1 MMRFKTVALATLA
14 TVVAAGGPRSAM
26 ADVDLTSTPMVSN
39 LTKVV
44 APNVHFILD
53 DSGSMNDDFMPDS
66 VDGNQSRMC
75 FRNFGYNKIY
85 YNPATTYAPPLN
97 SDGTSF
103 AAATYTAA
111 KVNGFQVASPT
122 TDLSAPQSVAVR
134 LGNNP
139 FTTTNNSFTVKVA
152 HPNHGLSTG
161 ASVRFT
167 NTSGTL
173 NNVALNNQTVTI
185 TKVDDNS
192 YTFTSPTKANK
203 TGTGGGN
210 SPTRANFSLPTGTY
224 WEYVANPGSPPST
237 CQADTAYRFRTPS
250 TAAELTNYANWYA
263 YYRTRLSMMKSASGR
278 AFASIDDRYRIGLDR
293 INNRN
298 NSNVMVNIA
307 KFDAAQKATWYTQLY
322 GVTGNSFTPLRGA
335 LSKAGRLFAGKVV
348 TGDDDPVQYSCQ
360 QNFAIL
366 TTDGY
371 WNPQNEVTGT
381 AATNYGPRRIDN
393 VAMVGDQDGSESV
406 PYKDAGLY
414 QDTLADVA
422 MYFYKTD
429 LRPTDADP
437 AKNLGGK
444 LADGTRIDVTPDDV
458 QPVGDDKAEWQH
470 MTTFGLG
477 LGVAG
482 TLGFAPKYE
491 IASADYIAIAQGTKN
506 WPNPESGP
514 VPVVNPA
521 TELATRID
529 DLWHAAVNGRGR
541 YLSASNPDS
550 VIEELTKALAAIA
563 IKTGSAAAA
572 ATSTLEPV
580 AGDQYAYLAQF
591 TTEKW
596 YGDLQARD
604 IQLDTGQ
611 LDTVTKWSARDL
623 LTSKVTTNSD
633 SRTIK
638 TFDAAASNKLK
649 EFTAAN
655 LATEIA
661 ANYFEPSALTQWGIW
676 DATQKST
683 ATDAALINFIRG
695 QTGFEDEDAND
706 VVVAPGPPPVVSDE
720 NRLFRDREYVLGDI
734 VNTSP
739 VYVQSPP
746 FSYGDAGYAAFKD
759 LHRKKFNPDGSVSDP
774 GRQGAVY
781 VGANDG
787 MLHAFRADT
796 GEELWAY
803 IPSAVVPNLHKLAD
817 AAYANNHQFYVD
829 GPITVGDAY
838 NGSEWKTVLVGGLG
852 RGGKAYYALDVTDPA
867 NPKALWEFGT
877 AQDDD
882 LGYSYGNAIL
892 TKRSS
897 DGKWV
902 VIFASG
908 YNNNTSGGDSKGRI
922 YVVDAFT
929 GAKLNEFITSSAADE
944 NQSGIAKINN
954 WVLDTLIDNVTRYV
968 YGGDLGGSL
977 WRFDL
982 EETVEDDAAVLLGKT
997 SATAGNQ
1004 PITVKPEL
1012 ARIKDGSGNYQRTIY
1027 FGTGRYLGFDDLKP
1041 AAPSSAIAQA
1051 IYAVKDTGA
1060 DLGVFSDPSEGNLV
1074 EQTLVYDTSTT
1085 PRKIDSPQPVDWATR
1100 NGWYMELPVG
1110 ERVNVDP
1117 RLQLGT
1123 LAVVANA
1130 PKDDYCTFGGK
1141 SWLYKLD
1148 FATGTAVNTATD
1160 EVVGSYISGSI
1171 ATGLTLIR
1179 LPNKK
1184 LVALVTLADTTVQ
1197 AMDLP
1202 IAPGA
1207 GTALRR
1213 VGWREIF

>member
-1 MMRFKTVALATLA
+1 M
-14 TVVAAGGPRSAM
+14 
-26 ADVDLTSTPMVSN
+26 
-39 LTKVV
+39 
-44 APNVHFILD
+44 
-53 DSGSMNDDFMPDS
+53 
-66 VDGNQSRMC
+66 
-75 FRNFGYNKIY
+75 
-85 YNPATTYAPPLN
+85 
-97 SDGTSF
+97 
-103 AAATYTAA
+103 
-111 KVNGFQVASPT
+111 
-122 TDLSAPQSVAVR
+122 
-134 LGNNP
+134 
-139 FTTTNNSFTVKVA
+139 
-152 HPNHGLSTG
+152 
-161 ASVRFT
+161 
-167 NTSGTL
+167 
-173 NNVALNNQTVTI
+173 
-185 TKVDDNS
+185 
-192 YTFTSPTKANK
+192 
-203 TGTGGGN
+203 
-210 SPTRANFSLPTGTY
+210 
-224 WEYVANPGSPPST
+224 
-237 CQADTAYRFRTPS
+237 
-250 TAAELTNYANWYA
+250 
-263 YYRTRLSMMKSASGR
+263 
-278 AFASIDDRYRIGLDR
+278 
-293 INNRN
+293 
-298 NSNVMVNIA
+298 
-307 KFDAAQKATWYTQLY
+307 
-322 GVTGNSFTPLRGA
+322 
-335 LSKAGRLFAGKVV
+335 SKAGRLYAGKVV
-348 TGDDDPVQYSCQ
+348 TGDNDPVQYSCQ

-381 AATNYGPRRIDN
+381 AATNFGPFGIDN
-393 VAMVGDQDGSESV
+393 TTLVGDQDGSEGV

-429 LRPTDADP
+429 LRPTDTAD
-437 AKNLGGK
+437 ATKNLGGK
-444 LADGTRIDVTPDDV
+444 LASGTRIDVTGNDV

-563 IKTGSAAAA
+563 IKNGSAAAA

-611 LDTVTKWSARDL
+611 LDSVTKWSARNL
-623 LTSKVTTNSD
+623 LASKVATNSD

-638 TFDAAASNKLK
+638 TFDAAASKKLK

-661 ANYFEPSALTQWGIW
+661 ASYFKPSALTQWGTW

-683 ATDAALINFIRG
+683 ATDAAMINFIRG
-695 QTGFEDEDAND
+695 QTGFEDQDAND
-706 VVVAPGPPPVVSDE
+706 VVVSPGPPPVISDE

-759 LHRKKFNPDGSVSDP
+759 LHRKKFNADGSVSDP
-774 GRQGAVY
+774 GRLGAVY

-796 GEELWAY
+796 GVELWAY
-803 IPSAVVPNLHKLAD
+803 IPSAVVPNLYKLAD

-838 NGSEWKTVLVGGLG
+838 DGSAWKTVLVGGLG
-852 RGGKAYYALDVTDPA
+852 RGGKAYFALDVTDPED
-867 NPKALWEFGT
+867 PKALWEFDTDASDSMG
-877 AQDDD
+877 DDD

-908 YNNNTSGGDSKGRI
+908 YNNNASGGDSKGRL

-929 GAKLNEFITSSAADE
+929 GEKLNEFETDSAADPDV
-944 NQSGIAKINN
+944 SGIAKINN
-954 WVLDTLIDNVTRYV
+954 WVLDTLLDNVTRYV

-982 EETVEDDAAVLLGKT
+982 EETDEDEAAQLLGKT

-1012 ARIKDGSGNYQRTIY
+1012 ARIKDSAGNYQRTIY

-1051 IYAVKDTGA
+1051 IYAVKDTGS
-1060 DLGVFSDPSEGNLV
+1060 DLGVFSDPSGGNLV
-1074 EQTLVYDTSTT
+1074 EQTLVVDATT
-1085 PRKIDSPQPVDWATR
+1085 PRKIDNPLPVDWATR
-1100 NGWYMELPVG
+1100 NGWYINLPVG

-1123 LAVVANA
+1123 LALVTNV
-1130 PKDDYCTFGGK
+1130 PKDDYCKFGGS

-1160 EVVGSYISGSI
+1160 EVVGSYIGGSL

-1184 LVALVTLADTTVQ
+1184 LIALVTLADTTVQ

-1202 IAPGA
+1202 VAPGA